1 MIQLFWKLSYLESP
15 LKMCLI
21 SDCSSLI
28 YSNTELALQDNP
40 SGASELDSHLSHY
53 PEITGS
59 QDYLRVNGQKG
70 ANPTFI
76 HDHSSR
82 APNWCNIYLA
92 LEEEKCL

>member
-1 MIQLFWKLSYLESP
+1 MFNLWLFK
-15 LKMCLI
+15 
-21 SDCSSLI
+21 SDI
-28 YSNTELALQDNP
+28 HKRDHWDTELALQDNP

-82 APNWCNIYLA
+82 APNGATFI
-92 LEEEKCL
+92 